1 MSHSDFRGVPQAR
14 ESSMSMLRDPSMAVL
29 GLQQRLSS
37 TYLTS
42 NGEDPNQDQV
52 EIIFLLV
59 ITASI
64 TAWLMLLWADGF
76 VCRSQIVGRFVS
88 SP

>member
-42 NGEDPNQDQV
+42 NGEDPNQDQDSNLLD
-52 EIIFLLV
+52 IIEAAESAIRTQV
-59 ITASI
+59 
-64 TAWLMLLWADGF
+64 
-76 VCRSQIVGRFVS
+76 RSTVS
-88 SP
+88 HLKLEGAPALF